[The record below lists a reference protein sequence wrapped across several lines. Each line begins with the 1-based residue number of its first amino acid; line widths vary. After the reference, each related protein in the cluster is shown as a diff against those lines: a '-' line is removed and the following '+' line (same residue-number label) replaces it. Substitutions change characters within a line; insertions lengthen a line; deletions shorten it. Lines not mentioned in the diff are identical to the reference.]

1 MATETTAVE
10 HATPLGLEE
19 AGTCVD
25 AHGGAIG
32 MPQLCGEWFPNQIFW
47 LVLSLIV
54 VYFIVSKVIL
64 PRIGGVLE
72 ERHSVISDYISQAAD
87 FKKQAEEAE
96 ADYETAL
103 TQARAEAQAIGLETK
118 ASIQKELD
126 KAVAKADA
134 EIAAKTA
141 ESEKAIAVV
150 RESAV
155 ENAGMELRKSGNN
168 LQDRISAMEKTH
180 SAGKTS
186 LEDQLAQT
194 QRDLERSLSELKSEL
209 QSKLDGARN
218 TLDDN
223 KVDRAALSELLGGIA
238 QQISSIDKIP
248 TVTQRSEAAN
258 APAGPANT
266 RSA

>member
-1 MATETTAVE
+1 MNSNNSKPETMEVEEVEAKKKPGTDAKSSDNAPAAVAAAE
-10 HATPLGLEE
+10 QAKEAESSIPTPSADDDLGKVQELLF
-19 AGTCVD
+19 
-25 AHGGAIG
+25 GG
-32 MPQLCGEWFPNQIFW
+32 QLRAVNQKIM
-47 LVLSLIV
+47 LVH
-54 VYFIVSKVIL
+54 K
-64 PRIGGVLE
+64 
-72 ERHSVISDYISQAAD
+72 D
-87 FKKQAEEAE
+87 FKQSMSDLDRKIEQQMR
-96 ADYETAL
+96 DQETMVKKEL
-103 TQARAEAQAIGLETK
+103 SNVVEQLRAETK
-118 ASIQKELD
+118 A
-126 KAVAKADA
+126 
-134 EIAAKTA
+134 
-141 ESEKAIAVV
+141 